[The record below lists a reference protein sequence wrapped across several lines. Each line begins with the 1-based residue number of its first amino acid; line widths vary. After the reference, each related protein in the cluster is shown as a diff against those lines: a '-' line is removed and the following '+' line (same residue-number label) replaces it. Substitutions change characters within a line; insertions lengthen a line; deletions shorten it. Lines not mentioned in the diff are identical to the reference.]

1 MISASSMALATHT
14 PFQVSTSG
22 VLVEGLFSG
31 VVSSATLFQH
41 GDFDLRT
48 FADLD
53 RNGTRDSRAP
63 QGEPRA
69 HGLDR
74 RDLRQVRVQEEA
86 KYGRKSGVERPLYVT
101 VQYAAAI
108 GATGLMIRTADEIAP
123 VFQEGI

>member
-63 QGEPRA
+63 QGDLVHMVWIDGTCDRCACRKRPNTVASRAWNGRYTSPCNTPRRSEPPA
-69 HGLDR
+69 
-74 RDLRQVRVQEEA
+74 
-86 KYGRKSGVERPLYVT
+86 
-101 VQYAAAI
+101 
-108 GATGLMIRTADEIAP
+108 
-123 VFQEGI
+123 